1 MEIRQILVG
10 AFLGGVVALACAKQ
24 PRAVKTVVHQMNIG
38 ACHFS
43 LSDPYRGRTAGPN
56 SGLYLALIKSKARHP
71 FETGIQFSCPNP
83 ATPETYLN
91 RSIKLTARGWKLDTS
106 TEDPALPSQRT
117 TLYLLRGNGWVGAGT
132 TQDQTNGDER
142 RRSRAF
148 TFCIPHRQLALCGSI
163 PTVAYLMW
171 PKESVL
177 PQVIKLLESIE
188 FIDLPE
194 TPSSSG
200 VVTPQPGTEQ

>member
-1 MEIRQILVG
+1 MDIRQILVG
-10 AFLGGVVALACAKQ
+10 AFLGGVVALAWAKQ
-24 PRAVKTVVHQMNIG
+24 PHAVKTVVHQMNIG
-38 ACHFS
+38 PCHFS
-43 LSDPYRGRTAGPN
+43 LSDPYKGETSWPTG
-56 SGLYLALIKSKARHP
+56 GLYSAVIKPKARHP
-71 FETGIQFSCPNP
+71 YLTEIQFSCENP
-83 ATPETYLN
+83 ATPETYLTS
-91 RSIKLTARGWKLDTS
+91 SIKLTERGWKLDTS
-106 TEDPALPSQRT
+106 HGDSGAPGVNT
-117 TLYLLRGNGWVGAGT
+117 TLYLLHGRGWEGAGT

-188 FIDLPE
+188 FIDTPE
-194 TPSSSG
+194 QAASSVPATS
-200 VVTPQPGTEQ
+200 QPDERR